1 MKATNSTQRCRTALK
16 KISQIHQLV
25 RPSVSD
31 YLLRYQ
37 TSLTGKAAR
46 AFEQVRYS
54 LLAFLGPLA
63 SREISVL
70 SPALLQQFICQ
81 LLIQYASGTVLKKM
95 AFIQKALETAVA
107 QGWVIQNPMRQVQLP
122 AYRPQH
128 PVCPLTD
135 DELEYLYR
143 SAPDNEWRCVVVLG
157 FYGLLTFSEMAV
169 AQAEDFDILNGKL
182 SIRSRRP
189 RLPIE
194 LAAPAC
200 RFLRSYVQEVG
211 ATGPLLPRIGTFSR
225 RRFNAC
231 FRRLMRR
238 AGIPA
243 LDVRFASLRLS
254 ALTHLSNGG
263 VSGTV
268 MRAGLGH
275 SPVKLGVSWCLTP
288 VPRINLRCLPD
299 ITGCQSRCEQGVTSH
314 LNYDI

>member
-1 MKATNSTQRCRTALK
+1 MKATHNTQRCRTALK

-46 AFEQVRYS
+46 TFEQVRYA

-63 SREISVL
+63 SRDISVL

-122 AYRPQH
+122 AYRPKH
-128 PVCPLTD
+128 PLCPLTD
-135 DELEYLYR
+135 NELKYLYG
-143 SAPDNEWRCVVVLG
+143 SAPDNEWRCVFVLG

-169 AQAEDFDILNGKL
+169 AQAEDFDILSGKL
-182 SIRSRRP
+182 SVRGRRS
-189 RLPIE
+189 RLPID

-200 RFLRSYVQEVG
+200 SFLGDYLQEVG

-225 RRFNAC
+225 RRFNAG
-231 FRRLMRR
+231 FRRLLRR
-238 AGIPA
+238 TGIPTR
-243 LDVRFASLRLS
+243 DVRFASLRLS
-254 ALTHLSNGG
+254 ALAHLSRGG
-263 VSGTV
+263 VSGNV
-268 MRAGLGH
+268 MRAALGH
-275 SPVKLGVSWCLTP
+275 WSSKSSSSWCLARA
-288 VPRINLRCLPD
+288 PRVNLGCLPD
-299 ITGCQSRCEQGVTSH
+299 ITGRQSRCEQGIISQR
-314 LNYDI
+314 NYDI